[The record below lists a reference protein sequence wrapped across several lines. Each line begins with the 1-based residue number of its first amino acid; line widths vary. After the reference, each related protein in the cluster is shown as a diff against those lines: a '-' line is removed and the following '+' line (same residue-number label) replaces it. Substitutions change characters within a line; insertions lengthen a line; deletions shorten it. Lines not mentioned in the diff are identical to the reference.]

1 MHPKSLQLTTVF
13 YEKLVM
19 TKRIDL
25 HTHSTASDGVLSP
38 AEVVRLAHQEG
49 VGTIALTDHDTVDG
63 LEEARQEAERL
74 GMRFV
79 PGVELSVTWGKKTIH
94 IVSLAP
100 KELGPYRCYAKRIW
114 QQRDARARK
123 MGAKF
128 EALGIYNM
136 YESAL
141 ELAGNPLNLS
151 RRHFAMALHQRGTVG
166 SEDEAF
172 ARYLR
177 DDGPAFVK
185 TEWSSLSDAMRLI
198 EETGGIAVL
207 AHPGRYRF
215 PEPYSIQDLLEDF
228 RALGGE
234 VIEVTTGSHC
244 PSENESFI
252 RVAVNMGFAAS
263 TGSDYHGHRPGR
275 PGLGQ
280 QEQLPTYLTTV
291 LDLIDKRNNQ

>member
-1 MHPKSLQLTTVF
+1 
-13 YEKLVM
+13 M
-19 TKRIDL
+19 TKRIDF

-38 AEVVRLAHQEG
+38 TEVVRLAHKNG
-49 VGTIALTDHDTVDG
+49 VQAVALTDHDTVDG
-63 LEEARQEAERL
+63 LEEARLEAERL
-74 GMRFV
+74 GIRFV
-79 PGVELSVTWGKKTIH
+79 GGVELSVTWGTKTIH
-94 IVSLAP
+94 VVCLDP
-100 KELGPYRCYAKRIW
+100 KELAPYRCYAKRIFR
-114 QQRDARARK
+114 QRDARARQ
-123 MGAKF
+123 MAAKF
-128 EALGIYNM
+128 EAMGIYNM

-141 ELAGNPLNLS
+141 ELTGNPLNLS

-172 ARYLR
+172 VRYLR

-185 TEWSSLSDAMRLI
+185 TEWSSLNDAMRLI

-244 PSENESFI
+244 SSENACYI
-252 RVAVNMGFAAS
+252 RTAVNMGFVAS
-263 TGSDYHGHRPGR
+263 SGSDYHGHRPGR
-275 PGLGQ
+275 PEPGQ
-280 QEQLPTYLTTV
+280 QEQLPPYLTTV
-291 LDLIDKRNNQ
+291 LDLIDKRKN

>member
-1 MHPKSLQLTTVF
+1 
-13 YEKLVM
+13 M

-25 HTHSTASDGVLSP
+25 HTHSKASDGMLTP
-38 AEVVRLAHQEG
+38 TEVVRMAHQNG
-49 VGTIALTDHDTVDG
+49 VQTLALTDHDTVDG
-63 LEEARQEAERL
+63 LEEARLEAERL

-79 PGVELSVTWGKKTIH
+79 GGVELSVTWGKKTIH
-94 IVSLAP
+94 IVSLDP
-100 KELGPYRCYAKRIW
+100 QELGPYRCYAKRVLR
-114 QQRDARARK
+114 QRDARARQ

-128 EALGIYNM
+128 ETLGIYNM

-141 ELAGNPLNLS
+141 ALAGNSLNLS

-172 ARYLR
+172 VRYLK

-215 PEPYSIQDLLEDF
+215 PEPYTIQDLLEDF

-252 RVAVNMGFAAS
+252 RTAVNMGFVAS

-275 PGLGQ
+275 PGPGQ
-280 QEQLPTYLTTV
+280 QEQLPPYLTTV
-291 LDLIDKRNNQ
+291 LDLIDKRKEQQ